1 MADRAVRKLGDGMNS
16 FYVDHIISAHPGAS
30 RALVE
35 DAFKKLD
42 NLGYDIIAAF
52 DRVNGWAAAGR
63 FENPV
68 VLGYSDPTAN
78 EAIIRAEGGLIQL
91 PHGLMVRVQGK
102 KFARQEAS

>member
-1 MADRAVRKLGDGMNS
+1 MNS

-91 PHGLMVRVQGK
+91 PHGLMVRIQGK